1 LAFQDLK
8 LPVRHIMGEHRKP
21 VDCKRYPL
29 CQDLETVSRDIPT
42 SFSGIH
48 AIVLQREAESI
59 CEKCHEFEPKE
70 MAGAA

>member
-1 LAFQDLK
+1 
-8 LPVRHIMGEHRKP
+8 
-21 VDCKRYPL
+21 
-29 CQDLETVSRDIPT
+29 VSRDIPT